1 MSNTLVEK
9 FNMKG
14 AKGEKVGFTEKKKKQ
29 FTQLLK
35 VFASFFILYS
45 SEALSRRATF
55 SIWTRI
61 LARTNV
67 KDN

>member
-1 MSNTLVEK
+1 
-9 FNMKG
+9 MKG
-14 AKGEKVGFTEKKKKQ
+14 AKGEKVGFTEKKKKKQ

-55 SIWTRI
+55 SI
-61 LARTNV
+61 
-67 KDN
+67 

>member
-1 MSNTLVEK
+1 MSDTPVEK

-14 AKGEKVGFTEKKKKQ
+14 AKGEKVGFTEKKKQ

-55 SIWTRI
+55 SI
-61 LARTNV
+61 
-67 KDN
+67 